1 MTDVPPE
8 AKSKADAAASVG
20 EPVVEVV
27 GVTKRFPG
35 VVANDDVSVA
45 IYPGEV
51 HALLGENGAGKST
64 LIAMLS
70 GMLQPD
76 DGHMVVRGQHTAITS
91 PRRALALGI
100 GTVYQHPTLVPTLT
114 VLENLMLGAAW
125 YRRMDRSATR
135 GRLAEISTMLG
146 ITLPADAVLGSLSLG
161 QQQQVEIVKAL
172 WRGEQVL
179 ILDEATAMLTPKGV
193 EDLGGVI
200 ERLRIA
206 GIAIL
211 FITHKLTEAVRF
223 GDRVSILKLGRKVGE
238 LTPDDLAMLD
248 EPAAIERIVD
258 LMFGNAAQDETS
270 QLPKRD
276 RERLTDGPVI
286 LTAQDLAAVT
296 VPGEPAVTGVA
307 FEIRAGEVF
316 GIAGVDGNGQKQLAE
331 ALAGQRALAG
341 GSLTLKSTPIG
352 TLTVVQRQRAG
363 LRYVTDDRLGEGT
376 VGTFPVG
383 LNLLLKRIGDE
394 PFWRK
399 GSIRR
404 GEVDRHAKN
413 LIHRHDVRTPG
424 PQTPIGRLSGGNIQ
438 KALLARE
445 LDNEPIAVIYN
456 KPTYGLDVN
465 NIQFARRAIRE
476 QADRGIATVLISTDL
491 DEILELSDRIG
502 VMLRGRMVGIV
513 DNDRDAQ
520 RRVGELMIGVGEAA

>member
-1 MTDVPPE
+1 MTNLSPVARAE
-8 AKSKADAAASVG
+8 TGAG
-20 EPVVEVV
+20 EPADQPIVVVD

-35 VVANDDVSVA
+35 VVANDTVSLS

-76 DGHMVVRGQHTAITS
+76 EGGIRVRGQATPIVS
-91 PRRALALGI
+91 PRRALELGI

-114 VLENLMLGAAW
+114 VLENLMLGAPW
-125 YRRMDRSATR
+125 HRRMNRAATR
-135 GRLAEISTMLG
+135 ARLAEIGEILG
-146 ITLPADAVLGSLSLG
+146 VSLPEDTVLGDLSLG

-193 EDLGGVI
+193 EDLGQVI
-200 ERLRIA
+200 DRLRGA

-223 GDRVSILKLGRKVGE
+223 GDRVSVLKLGRKVGE
-238 LTPDDLAMLD
+238 LTPNQLATLD
-248 EPAAIERIVD
+248 ESAAIERIVD
-258 LMFGNAAQDETS
+258 MMFGAASTESAGGTPTRDRS
-270 QLPKRD
+270 QLL
-276 RERLTDGPVI
+276 EAPVI
-286 LTAQDLAAVT
+286 LAVRDLAAAAG
-296 VPGEPAVTGVA
+296 PGEPTVAGVG
-307 FEIRAGEVF
+307 FEVRAGEVF

-331 ALAGQRALAG
+331 ALAGQRALTG
-341 GSLTLKSTPIG
+341 GSLTLKEMPIG
-352 TLTVVQRQRAG
+352 ALSVVQRQRAG

-376 VGTFPVG
+376 VGSFPVG

-399 GSIRR
+399 GTIRR
-404 GEVDRHAKN
+404 REIERHARG
-413 LIHRHDVRTPG
+413 LIERHDVRTPG
-424 PQTPIGRLSGGNIQ
+424 PQTLIGRLSGGNIQ

-445 LDNEPIAVIYN
+445 LDNAPIAVIYN
-456 KPTYGLDVN
+456 KPTYGLDAN

-476 QADRGIATVLISTDL
+476 QADQGVATILISTDL

-513 DNDRDAQ
+513 DNDREAQ
-520 RRVGELMIGVGEAA
+520 RKVGELMIGVGAAA